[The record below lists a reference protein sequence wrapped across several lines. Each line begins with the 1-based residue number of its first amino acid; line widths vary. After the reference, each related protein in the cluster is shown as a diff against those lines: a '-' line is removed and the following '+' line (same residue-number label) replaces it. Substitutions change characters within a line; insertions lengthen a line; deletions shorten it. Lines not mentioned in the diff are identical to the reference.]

1 MARPDVEHLEKWLES
16 FGLFHFVIG
25 SKLRSIRRTHFAQCT
40 TSLVDQ
46 WPSVRVEV
54 L

>member
-1 MARPDVEHLEKWLES
+1 MAVEHLEKWLES
-16 FGLFHFVIG
+16 FGLFHFIHMIG

-40 TSLVDQ
+40 TSLVYQ
-46 WPSVRVEV
+46 WPSVHVEV